1 MGAEHTL
8 STVTVGL
15 VSESDNPSWDRHEV
29 LPFPDTLHAALCFL
43 VEGGSARALWT
54 PLAQL
59 YLKGCLLT
67 FSGSRGPSSTAPT
80 NLVLRPFTGTFRQS
94 QSFLGSSTFVEA
106 SSLPI
111 CRSALC
117 PAPSLLMQVNSVCI
131 TSSSVKNR
139 LWSQATRVQMPS
151 ALLTG

>member
-1 MGAEHTL
+1 MIIPLGTDTRCCPSPTHGARCSL
-8 STVTVGL
+8 
-15 VSESDNPSWDRHEV
+15 
-29 LPFPDTLHAALCFL
+29 LPGG
-43 VEGGSARALWT
+43 GGSARALWT

-67 FSGSRGPSSTAPT
+67 FSRSGGPSSTAPT